1 MVYKELLESV
11 SFSEIEPW
19 LYKMYPSLKTSM
31 GWMKVHYDML
41 RMIGSKRHTNA
52 DNGEITILL
61 DEEDGERYLTAYS
74 LEGEV
79 WECALAKEI
88 VIDKKVKASLPEIAA
103 CCLWHSSFYGFTPE
117 TEEECFRDMFG
128 YDYCKE

>member
-1 MVYKELLESV
+1 MK
-11 SFSEIEPW
+11 
-19 LYKMYPSLKTSM
+19 KMAK
-31 GWMKVHYDML
+31 H
-41 RMIGSKRHTNA
+41 
-52 DNGEITILL
+52 ILQPTL
-61 DEEDGERYLTAYS
+61 W
-74 LEGEV
+74 EGEV

-128 YDYCKE
+128 YDYCKELEYNRALIQKFGGVVPSLINYHQR